1 MTNGEFLQLSK
12 RLDEL
17 HADVRELR
25 EDVSEMREEMAQGR
39 GRDSAI
45 MDWERKR
52 DNWHTRAFE
61 TASVVLAVVTVL
73 VLAGVIRF

>member
-1 MTNGEFLQLSK
+1 
-12 RLDEL
+12 
-17 HADVRELR
+17 
-25 EDVSEMREEMAQGR
+25 MREEMAQER